1 MLRRRLAAVAV
12 SLALVSGLSAAPAH
26 AASSGPNHHPSS
38 GPDHHPSSGPNHHP
52 PCALHSC
59 QIPEAPWPI
68 GLPIVGLGVLGGYV
82 VLMRRRDPGGRST
95 KIAGT
100 Q

>member
-1 MLRRRLAAVAV
+1 MLRRRLAAAAV
-12 SLALVSGLSAAPAH
+12 SLALVSGLAASPAH
-26 AASSGPNHHPSS
+26 AARSSPPPGCSNGGPKAHN
-38 GPDHHPSSGPNHHP
+38 PN
-52 PCALHSC
+52 C

-82 VLMRRRDPGGRST
+82 VLMRRRDPGARST

-100 Q
+100 R

>member
-1 MLRRRLAAVAV
+1 MLGRRLATVAV
-12 SLALVSGLSAAPAH
+12 SLALVSGLSASPAH
-26 AASSGPNHHPSS
+26 AASSGPNHNPR
-38 GPDHHPSSGPNHHP
+38 
-52 PCALHSC
+52 CAQHSC

-82 VLMRRRDPGGRST
+82 VLVRRRDPGGRSA

-100 Q
+100 R